1 MSKISRIRI
10 MNLNYNHNTIRVDDE
25 TFDLDGESTLISLRN
40 GGGKSV
46 LVQMI
51 VSLFV
56 DDAHRRFDDR
66 PFKSYFTTNKPT
78 FLMTEWKLDND
89 AGYFLVGMM
98 VRKNQ
103 GEDSDKGDLEM
114 YTFTGSYR
122 TGCAYDLDNI
132 SLIRQ
137 EENRKMLKGFS
148 ECKRLFEELKK
159 EQTGDFD
166 YYDMSSSYARTK
178 YYKLLGQYQIN
189 HKEWESII
197 WKVNQKESGLSELF
211 QKAKD
216 ERSLVEN
223 WFLKPVEDKL
233 GKNKMDEFRKL
244 TFQFIELY
252 QSNQSKLQKKAVIE
266 QYFEDTK
273 QLKEEIDAYIQL
285 YEDREEVSNEILLYV
300 QQLGACIDRMT
311 EVLKE
316 KEEELA
322 TAEADIR
329 QILYEQISYEIY
341 QYEDEKRDVLESR
354 LEAEADIMR
363 LDRLKKDLFRQIK
376 VYDCCK
382 INNEIKEL
390 GKEKA
395 ELEECMSVLIKESE
409 DSRQEIEG
417 IGHSLYCHYH
427 SEVQQNV
434 LLQEKHAESLSDA
447 QKSYADA
454 ELEKDSN
461 NKKIQEQINRIGNLE
476 SSVRSYD
483 KTEKNYNE
491 RYHCDISR
499 NILGFYE
506 EGLLTVTEKEQDAQL
521 QNEKASLT
529 KNAKKKLEL
538 ESAYKRLEQE
548 AEQNTRDLADIG
560 HRITRLGEELQD
572 IRQQKEKR
580 LMIMKYV
587 DVTEENMEQK
597 DVIFAAIDGRIREL
611 ETDKIDLVKKQ
622 SESEKRYHQLKEGK
636 IVELPDNIRDYF
648 IQNGID
654 IIYGM
659 EWLSKNGRSQKDNSR
674 LAKKNPFLP
683 YAIIMERKD
692 FERFQKTEEELY
704 TAFPIPIILR
714 EELEQEIENVDGAV
728 TTFGNMHFFIL
739 FNHHLLDKEELE
751 RMLEEIQEK
760 LQSLRN
766 ETAKK
771 EEELIT
777 YRSYRSI
784 IENQSYRAE
793 YLNSVR
799 TSLDAAEGLQQ
810 QLKDRTLSIRHEKD
824 DNRQEQGENQNA
836 IEQCKANIIKYEDR
850 SEAFRELC
858 AGYQQYETDV
868 ASLSRI
874 RQEKEE
880 LEKKQGTL
888 DIEMKELYNRIEGLR
903 DLRRQHQDILEK
915 LRSKVSAYEM
925 YQDVEQMEMN
935 VPVERLE
942 ARFLALTK
950 DAADNMEELQKRL
963 NKQNERLGVKKGDL
977 EKKRQKTEERIAE
990 EEYEKLIFSEAVYD
1004 GLEERHRQAER
1015 DWNRAVEQNSK
1026 LERRMERLDAKLEH
1040 GKEKLLEKT
1049 GLEEAV
1055 ARESIVHTNFEER
1068 KNVRAYDAKVLKDAI
1083 QNLKE
1088 KKSRLDTLIS
1098 GMSEYEGIS
1107 PDISEEQKAKL
1118 CLRIP
1123 DIEQMSDKNLRIYQ
1137 GEQKRK
1143 LMQITDGLRKK
1154 QDAMDRLIRS
1164 ISSKEDYADDYFKKT
1179 FENLLLQTGQPYQLY
1194 QQYEMNHTSYEN
1206 QLEKLK
1212 IDLENVENEQKNL
1225 EELFLEYVRDVNS
1238 NLAMIDKNSTIR
1250 VRDKNLK
1257 MLKIQVPDWETQ
1269 KGHYRIR
1276 LHDYFENVIKLGLAA
1291 IEKNENL
1298 EEQLGKVITTKK
1310 LYDDIIGIGHIKIR
1324 LYKIEAEREL
1334 PITWREVS
1342 SNSGGEGFLSAF
1354 VVLTC
1359 LLSYMRQDE
1368 NALFTS
1374 GEEGKVLIMDNPF
1387 AQTQNEHLLKP
1398 LMEMARKTNTQLICL
1413 SAIGGGPIY
1422 NRFDNI
1428 YVLKL
1433 VDSNIRR
1440 GMKRLESTHTKGEP
1454 IEKLVLSQFKL
1465 EEIE

>member
-78 FLMTEWKLDND
+78 FLMTEWKLDNNV
-89 AGYFLVGMM
+89 GYFLVGMM

-103 GEDSDKGDLEM
+103 GEDSDKEDLEM

-122 TGCAYDLDNI
+122 AGCAYDLDNL
-132 SLIRQ
+132 SLTHK
-137 EENRKMLKGFS
+137 EDNRKMLKSFS
-148 ECKRLFEELKK
+148 ECRRLFEELKK
-159 EQTGDFD
+159 EQTGDFN
-166 YYDMSSSYARTK
+166 YYDMSSSYARKK
-178 YYKLLGQYQIN
+178 YYKLLAQYQIN
-189 HKEWESII
+189 HKEWENII

-211 QKAKD
+211 QKEKD
-216 ERSLVEN
+216 ERSLVEK
-223 WFLKPVEDKL
+223 WFLQPVEDKL
-233 GKNKMDEFRKL
+233 GQNKIDEFRKL
-244 TFQFIELY
+244 TFQFLELY
-252 QSNQSKLQKKAVIE
+252 QGNQSKLQKKAVIE

-273 QLKEEIDAYIQL
+273 QLKEDINSYIQL
-285 YEDREEVSNEILLYV
+285 YEDREEVSNELLLYV
-300 QQLGACIDRMT
+300 QQLGVCIDRMT
-311 EVLKE
+311 EVLKK
-316 KEEELA
+316 KEEELD

-341 QYEDEKRDVLESR
+341 QYEDEKREVLENR
-354 LEAEADIMR
+354 LEAEAAIMR
-363 LDRLKKDLFRQIK
+363 LDRMKKDLFRQIT
-376 VYDCCK
+376 VCDCSK
-382 INNEIKEL
+382 IYSEIEEL
-390 GKEKA
+390 QKEKA
-395 ELEECMSVLIKESE
+395 ESEEQMSVLLRQSE
-409 DSRQEIEG
+409 DSRREIEG

-427 SEVQQNV
+427 SEAQQNV
-434 LLQEKHAESLSDA
+434 LLQEQHAESLSDA
-447 QKSYADA
+447 QKSCADA
-454 ELEKDSN
+454 ESQKDSN

-491 RYHCDISR
+491 RYHSDISR

-506 EGLLTVTEKEQDAQL
+506 EGLLTVTKKEQDAQL

-538 ESAYKRLEQE
+538 ESAYKKLEEE
-548 AEQNTRDLADIG
+548 AVQNAENLTNIN
-560 HRITRLGEELQD
+560 HQITRLGEELQD
-572 IRQQKEKR
+572 IRKQKEKR
-580 LMIMKYV
+580 LMIMKYA
-587 DVTEENMEQK
+587 DVTEEYIEQK
-597 DVIFAAIDGRIREL
+597 DTILAAIDGRIREI
-611 ETDKIDLVKKQ
+611 ETDKIDLAKKQ

-648 IQNGID
+648 IQNGMD

-659 EWLSKNGRSQKDNSR
+659 EWLSKNGRSQKDNSC
-674 LAKKNPFLP
+674 LVKKNPFLP

-714 EELEQEIENVDGAV
+714 EELEIEIENVDGAV

-760 LQSLRN
+760 LQSFRN
-766 ETAKK
+766 EIEKK

-784 IENQSYRAE
+784 IENQTYRAE
-793 YLNSVR
+793 YLNSVQ
-799 TSLDAAEGLQQ
+799 TSFYEAEELKQ
-810 QLKDRTLSIRHEKD
+810 QLWDRKLSIHHEKD
-824 DNRQEQGENQNA
+824 DNRQEQCETQNA
-836 IEQCKANIIKYEDR
+836 IEQCHANIIKFEDR
-850 SEAFRELC
+850 SEMFRELC
-858 AGYQQYETDV
+858 LSYQQYETDM

-874 RQEKEE
+874 RKEKEE
-880 LEKKQGTL
+880 LEKEQGTL
-888 DIEMKELYNRIEGLR
+888 DIEIKELYNRIEELR
-903 DLRRQHQDILEK
+903 DLGRQYQDMIEK
-915 LRSKVSAYEM
+915 LRSKASAYEM
-925 YQDVEQMEMN
+925 YQDAEQMETN

-950 DAADNMEELQKRL
+950 DATDNMEELQKRL
-963 NKQNERLGVKKGDL
+963 DKGNKRLLSKEREL
-977 EKKRQKTEERIAE
+977 EKKRQKTEEVIAE

-1004 GLEERHRQAER
+1004 GLEKQHRQAER
-1015 DWNRAVEQNSK
+1015 DWNTAVEQNNK
-1026 LERRMERLDAKLEH
+1026 LERRMERLDAELDY
-1040 GKEKLLEKT
+1040 GKKKLLDKT
-1049 GLEEAV
+1049 GFEEPV

-1068 KNVRAYDAKVLKDAI
+1068 KNVRTYDAKVLKDAI
-1083 QNLKE
+1083 DNLKE
-1088 KKSRLDTLIS
+1088 KKSRLNTLIS
-1098 GMSEYEGIS
+1098 EMSEYEGIS
-1107 PDISEEQKAKL
+1107 PDILEEEKEKL
-1118 CLRIP
+1118 RLRIP
-1123 DIEQMSDKNLRIYQ
+1123 DIEQMSDKSLRTYQ

-1143 LMQITDGLRKK
+1143 LRQISETLRKK
-1154 QDAMDRLIRS
+1154 QDGMDRLIRT
-1164 ISSKEDYADDYFKKT
+1164 ISSKEEYAEDYFKKT
-1179 FENLLLQTGQPYQLY
+1179 FDNLLLQTGQPYLLC
-1194 QQYEMNHTSYEN
+1194 QQYEMNRTSYEN
-1206 QLEKLK
+1206 QLTKLK
-1212 IDLENVENEQKNL
+1212 IDLENIENEQKNL
-1225 EELFLEYVRDVNS
+1225 EELFLEYVSDVNS

-1276 LHDYFENVIKLGLAA
+1276 LHDYFENVIRLGLAA

-1298 EEQLGKVITTKK
+1298 QEQLGHVITTKK
-1310 LYDDIIGIGHIKIR
+1310 LYDDIIGIGQIKIR

-1359 LLSYMRQDE
+1359 LLSYMRKDE
-1368 NALFTS
+1368 NALFAS
-1374 GEEGKVLIMDNPF
+1374 GIEGKVLIMDNPF

-1440 GMKRLESTHTKGEP
+1440 GMMRMESRHIKGGA
-1454 IEKLVLSQFKL
+1454 IEKLVWSQFKL
-1465 EEIE
+1465 E